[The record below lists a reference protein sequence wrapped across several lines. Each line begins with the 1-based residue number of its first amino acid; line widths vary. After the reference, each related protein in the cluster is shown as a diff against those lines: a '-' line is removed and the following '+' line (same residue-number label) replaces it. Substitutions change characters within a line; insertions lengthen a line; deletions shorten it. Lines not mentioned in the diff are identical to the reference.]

1 MHDSFL
7 MQNISSAIKE
17 ICSKNNLKNVRMIEI
32 SVDHSS
38 HITEENLLEHLK
50 DLNSEMVE
58 QNTKVKVN
66 YEDMEELM
74 AIIRKVEGDKKEL

>member
-7 MQNISSAIKE
+7 MQNISSAVKE
-17 ICSKNNLKNVRMIEI
+17 ICNRNNLKRVSNIEI

-38 HITEENLLEHLK
+38 HITEENLLDHLR
-50 DLNSEMVE
+50 DLNSQVVDN
-58 QNTKVKVN
+58 NTKVKVN

-74 AIIRKVEGDKKEL
+74 AIIRKVEGDKI

>member
-7 MQNISSAIKE
+7 MQNISSAVKE
-17 ICSKNNLKNVRMIEI
+17 ICNRNNLKRVSNIEI

-38 HITEENLLEHLK
+38 HITEENLLDHLR
-50 DLNSEMVE
+50 DLNSQVVDN
-58 QNTKVKVN
+58 NTKVKVN

-74 AIIRKVEGDKKEL
+74 AII